1 MRETLKKVSIK
12 YGITAALFFA
22 FATYP
27 LPGLQGNPT
36 GLIALH
42 NHAQRYITH
51 NKSMILA
58 VRSESMETQ
67 KLMNS
72 QFSVY
77 LLQDRRLK
85 ILESVRLTDIEKSVE
100 LQKIMDELK
109 KHEKR
114 LDKSIERLE
123 DLDSHLS
130 GYGIAKIYREA
141 EH

>member
-1 MRETLKKVSIK
+1 MRETLKKIGLK
-12 YGITAALFFA
+12 YGITATLLFA

-36 GLIALH
+36 GLIAVH
-42 NHAQRYITH
+42 NHAQRYIQQ
-51 NKSMILA
+51 NKAMVLA
-58 VRSESMETQ
+58 VRSESMEVQ

-85 ILESVRLTDIEKSVE
+85 IMESVRLTDIEKSVE
-100 LQKIMDELK
+100 LQKITDELE

-114 LDKSIERLE
+114 LYKSIEKLE
-123 DLDSHLS
+123 DLDSHFS